1 MKKTEKHPNARP
13 IDELAADVRALL
25 VAKLPKTDYFA
36 LQLCSKW
43 ASSRSLV
50 PTPSPVAQLVS
61 LPVTHYVTNWG
72 MEYD

>member
-1 MKKTEKHPNARP
+1 MILPAELPTRPPEGHPAEVGAN
-13 IDELAADVRALL
+13 VVYL
-25 VAKLPKTDYFA
+25 VSYFYYYK
-36 LQLCSKW
+36 CSKW

>member
-1 MKKTEKHPNARP
+1 MTG
-13 IDELAADVRALL
+13 DVSKVYTTAY
-25 VAKLPKTDYFA
+25 K
-36 LQLCSKW
+36 CSKW